1 MDVDDDFT
9 NIFIF
14 DGGWWGCVHCAI
26 AALGYGG
33 LLWATNGGHV
43 VLLDA
48 VANSQQFNPIPTGVF
63 GSKFNLPPPTKNRI

>member
-26 AALGYGG
+26 AALGIDGH
-33 LLWATNGGHV
+33 LWATNGGHV

-48 VANSQQFNPIPTGVF
+48 VANSQ
-63 GSKFNLPPPTKNRI
+63 

>member
-26 AALGYGG
+26 AALGVRGH
-33 LLWATNGGHV
+33 LWATNGGHV

-48 VANSQQFNPIPTGVF
+48 VANSQQFNDGDDDDN
-63 GSKFNLPPPTKNRI
+63 SKYLNRLFIAYG

>member
-26 AALGYGG
+26 AALGNDGH
-33 LLWATNGGHV
+33 LWATNGGHV

-48 VANSQQFNPIPTGVF
+48 VANSQQFNDGDDDDN
-63 GSKFNLPPPTKNRI
+63 GKYLNRLFIAYG